1 MDPAG
6 PEIAQLVAAY
16 GDAISRRAW
25 DEVVDL
31 FVPGCPIRL
40 DLRSDAPIELRGG
53 DELVTFVARAM
64 ERFDFFVFVVLNST
78 AESTPDGAASGRLW
92 FQEIRRERADQRW
105 TTTYGLYRDT
115 YAPDDGRWRFA
126 TRSYTTLGRAD
137 LGGDPGEV
145 FDVPDT

>member
-6 PEIAQLVAAY
+6 AEIAQLVATY
-16 GDAISRRAW
+16 GDAITRRSW

-40 DLRSDAPIELRGG
+40 DLRTGAPIELHGP
-53 DELVTFVARAM
+53 DELVAFVSRAM
-64 ERFDFFVFVVLNST
+64 ERFDFFLFVVLNST
-78 AESTPDGAASGRLW
+78 SEVAPDGRRSGRLW

-115 YAPDDGRWRFA
+115 YANVGGQWRFA
-126 TRSYTTLGRAD
+126 SRSYSTLGRRD
-137 LGGDPGEV
+137 LGSDPGEV
-145 FDVPDT
+145 YDLP